1 MDRDGGVLFDFDRTL
16 CVKTQNEDELLR
28 VAFDRAGVEQYCSI
42 DDLVAVSD
50 DLPTAESDVEFYELG
65 LRAVAEQ
72 TTADPD
78 DAPAVA
84 RAYADLVDHSAVEF
98 RPGARAALEAAR
110 ADYAVGLVT
119 NGGRETQTTKLEA
132 LGIAD
137 AFDVRVF
144 ADPANGVEP
153 KPDPEPFRRA
163 LSALEIDPDDAVHV
177 GDSLSCDV
185 AGANQFGLA
194 SVWVPFD
201 EKTRSAEPTPTYTV
215 ESPSD
220 LPAIL

>member
-1 MDRDGGVLFDFDRTL
+1 MSRYGAVLFDLDRTL
-16 CVKTQNEDELLR
+16 CVGTQDEDELLR
-28 VAFDRAGVEQYCSI
+28 RAFDRAGVEQYCSI
-42 DDLVAVSD
+42 ADLVAVSE

-65 LRAVAEQ
+65 LRAVAEE
-72 TTADPD
+72 TVADPD

-84 RAYADLVDHSAVEF
+84 RAYDDLVDHSAVEF
-98 RPGARAALEAAR
+98 RPGAPAALEAATES
-110 ADYAVGLVT
+110 YAVGLVT
-119 NGGRETQTTKLEA
+119 NGGRETQTTKLDA

-137 AFDVRVF
+137 AFDAAVF

-163 LSALEIDPDDAVHV
+163 LSALDVAPENALHV

-185 AGANQFGLA
+185 AGANRFGLP
-194 SVWVPFD
+194 SVWVPFED
-201 EKTRSAEPTPTYTV
+201 ETHGGGPTPTYV
-215 ESPSD
+215 LDSPGD